1 MTTTQ
6 PKAVTSPVEKGF
18 QECLKKFKARLSK
31 REHDNFKLTTLE
43 DLRQAVLQIQE
54 KQAARSESMNLP
66 RVLGF
71 LEGFKQFG
79 LVVEVFL
86 NSSEFVAF
94 IWGPMKF
101 LLQVCLPVC
110 KMAMV
115 TLT

>member
-1 MTTTQ
+1 MATPL

-18 QECLKKFKARLSK
+18 QECLQKFKARLSK
-31 REHDNFKLTTLE
+31 REHDNFKLTTLG
-43 DLRQAVLQIQE
+43 DLRQAILQIQN

-79 LVVEVFL
+79 QVVEVFL

-101 LLQVCLPVC
+101 LLQVCLPV
-110 KMAMV
+110 
-115 TLT
+115 